1 VALHIGYR
9 HRLGEASAKAFVI
22 LLDDRFDPVGW
33 TLLLAAAAFSVAA
46 GGAKVGSLGAVI
58 GLATG
63 WWLYKTDRSEYS
75 TFRLFAFALFL
86 RNAALFGPLFLA
98 GSRTLAVF
106 PDEATHVKLSL
117 EAAASTFGSP
127 HELPAELQGIAAPG
141 PLRRFREDGFAYLMA
156 PLAAVSGNHT
166 LAALRSFS
174 ALAGALAVA
183 ALYRAARNIAGPK
196 RARLAALVLACSPTA
211 IFWSATAL
219 KETTAAWL
227 SVLSVVVLFWLASPR
242 PSWKK
247 PVHYAWSALVLV
259 AVWTALLGVREH
271 LGFLLIVLSVPAAFF
286 MRLAVSAQQTKPTQ
300 LPDSPLASEPPG
312 RRSVRSRR
320 FFDEGLRKGGSD
332 AGKRDGARILRALAV
347 SVAVAASGSL
357 ALQLA
362 GYGFAGR
369 DMWGTI
375 APQNLASVAEKEA
388 RGTGLAGTGPT
399 PERGSNKQVAATPT
413 DGASRSSGKSP
424 RFEGGPAA
432 DGRPGGA
439 SDEDGTTSESGSPMA
454 SDSPIKKLA
463 RRLPATLLSVLARPF
478 PWETPKGS
486 LSRFA
491 GPARLFLPFA
501 ALYWYLVL
509 IAGAV
514 GLIQGLARRPERY
527 VLPAAFV
534 ALLSLF
540 YGLTQ
545 ANLGTAFRLRD
556 AAVPF
561 LCIGVASL
569 SRNNGIFARKRRR
582 PSMGEVHRDSPESPK
597 SAPAETMADGAQRN
611 GLLFVIPTD
620 GPGGTED
627 HTVQLCETLA
637 SGGERVTLLV
647 LRRSTGRPLSRSG
660 RGRLPLDNGGKYERT
675 ESERTESE
683 QIGEFQIVYGG
694 RAGRYDLALLPRTAR
709 IAREHRAAITYLFT
723 ANFWGGLGARFGH
736 VPLVSNVRSTHPL
749 DLVRRTIEPLI
760 VGQLVVCNSY
770 SVARAVKWRGIPPG
784 KIRVCYNGIDHR
796 SFVHTAKAEPAEVR
810 RRLGVPEEA
819 VLFVQPARYDPLKDQ
834 LTAVRAIAASRLCGK
849 SREAFF
855 VMAGSS
861 ELEVEKKYKAKVE
874 AASKSISNLVVCE
887 HWEPIVDLLQAAD
900 VVMLSSKF
908 EGLPNV
914 LLEAGALG
922 KPVVTTDAG
931 GSSEVVIDGVTGIA
945 VPAGDHRS
953 LAHAIERLASDSAL
967 RIAMGEQARN
977 RILKQFSLEK
987 EVQQLLTLVEEA
999 ERLAELEAQP
1009 PV

>member
-1 VALHIGYR
+1 MVLHIGYR
-9 HRLGEASAKAFVI
+9 HRLAEASAKALVI

-33 TLLLAAAAFSVAA
+33 ALLLAAAAFSVAA
-46 GGAKVGSLGAVI
+46 GGATVGSLGALI

-86 RNAALFGPLFLA
+86 RNAALLGPLFLA
-98 GSRTLAVF
+98 GSRTLAIF
-106 PDEATHVKLSL
+106 PDEATNVKLSL
-117 EAAASTFGSP
+117 EAAASTLGSP

-183 ALYRAARNIAGPK
+183 ALYRAARKIAGPK

-219 KETTAAWL
+219 KETTAAAL
-227 SVLSVVVLFWLASPR
+227 SVFSVVVLFWLASPR
-242 PSWKK
+242 PSSKK
-247 PVHYAWSALVLV
+247 AVHYAWSALMLV

-286 MRLAVSAQQTKPTQ
+286 IRSAVPAQQAKPTQ

-312 RRSVRSRR
+312 GRSVRLKRVL
-320 FFDEGLRKGGSD
+320 DEGFRKGSFD
-332 AGKRDGARILRALAV
+332 AGKRDGARFLRALAV
-347 SVAVAASGSL
+347 SIAVAASGSL

-399 PERGSNKQVAATPT
+399 PERGSKKQVAAMPT
-413 DGASRSSGKSP
+413 DGASRSSGQSP

-432 DGRPGGA
+432 DARTGGA
-439 SDEDGTTSESGSPMA
+439 SDEEGMAPESGSAIA

-463 RRLPATLLSVLARPF
+463 RRLPATLFSVLARPF

-501 ALYWYLVL
+501 AIYWYLVL

-514 GLIQGLARRPERY
+514 GLIQGLTRRPERY

-569 SRNNGIFARKRRR
+569 SRNNGIFARKRRH
-582 PSMGEVHRDSPESPK
+582 PSMGEAHRESRESPESA
-597 SAPAETMADGAQRN
+597 STETISDGAQRN

-627 HTVQLCETLA
+627 HAVQLCETLA

-647 LRRSTGRPLSRSG
+647 LRRSTGRPLSRSL
-660 RGRLPLDNGGKYERT
+660 RGRLPLDNGGKDEG
-675 ESERTESE
+675 TESE

-709 IAREHRAAITYLFT
+709 IAREHGAAITYLFT
-723 ANFWGGLGARFGH
+723 ANFWGGLGARLGH

-819 VLFVQPARYDPLKDQ
+819 VLFVQPARYDPMKDQ
-834 LTAVRAIAASRLCGK
+834 LTAVRAIAESRLCGK

-861 ELEVEKKYKAKVE
+861 ELEVEKKYKGKVE
-874 AASKSISNLVVCE
+874 AASKSISNLLVCQ

-900 VVMLSSKF
+900 IVMLSSKF

-931 GSSEVVIDGVTGIA
+931 GCSEVVIDGVTGIV
-945 VPAGDHRS
+945 VPAGDHRA
-953 LAHAIERLASDSAL
+953 LAHAIERLASDSAS
-967 RIAMGEQARN
+967 RIAMGKQARN

-987 EVQQLLTLVEEA
+987 EVQQLYTLVEEA
-999 ERLAELEAQP
+999 ERLAKLEAEP
-1009 PV
+1009 LV